1 MESLSFWGGI
11 VVCLPGGDNQA
22 GHHRRLVT
30 TIDRMDV
37 LTDEIAQ
44 VLAQLGVRPSTR
56 GPTGPDEDAI
66 LVTVPTQPGPVTV
79 AVEIKWRSQ
88 PLGVAEAARWL
99 ERHTEP
105 TILALPSI
113 PRGLGAHY
121 RALGINYVDS
131 GGNAFLDFPGFHIHI
146 EGQKPRVTVTSGTK
160 ALPASTNPAGL
171 KVVFVLL
178 ITPEAI
184 TLSHDNQ
191 ARLAGVSK
199 GTVTNTLTDLRQRG
213 HVFSE
218 RKNRTLVDR
227 DRLARDWVDGYVRDL
242 SPRLKEVE
250 LAGPE
255 PDWWT
260 RNWTDAA
267 AGTIGGGLALAHLG
281 APLRPDRTVI
291 YGVPPWPDIRREARL
306 TRDNGLPV
314 TLRERFWS
322 AAFLTGNRYIPPLL
336 AYADALA
343 SADPREADAARELA
357 SLNHWIFAR

>member
-1 MESLSFWGGI
+1 MESLSFWAALCR
-11 VVCLPGGDNQA
+11 VSRKRRTRA
-22 GHHRRLVT
+22 GQHRSLVT
-30 TIDRMDV
+30 TIDRVDV

-44 VLAQLGVRPSTR
+44 VLAQLGVTPSDR
-56 GPTGPDEDAI
+56 RPTGPDEDAI
-66 LVTVPTQPGPVTV
+66 LVTIPTQPGPVTV
-79 AVEIKWRSQ
+79 PVEIKWRSQ
-88 PLGVAEAARWL
+88 PLGVAEAAHWQ
-99 ERHTEP
+99 ERHAEP

-131 GGNAFLDFPGFHIHI
+131 GGNAYLDFPGFHVHI
-146 EGQKPRVTVTSGTK
+146 EGQKPRVTATSGTK

-178 ITPEAI
+178 ITPDAL
-184 TLSHDNQ
+184 TLSHDNL
-191 ARLAGVSK
+191 ARMAGVSK
-199 GTVTNTLTDLRQRG
+199 GTVTNTLADLRRRG
-213 HVFSE
+213 HVFGE
-218 RKNRTLVDR
+218 RNHRTLVDR

-242 SPRLKEVE
+242 TPRLKEVQ

-260 RNWTDAA
+260 RNWTDT

-291 YGVPPWPDIRREARL
+291 YGVPPWPDIRRQARL
-306 TRDNGLPV
+306 TRDTGAPV

-322 AAFLTGNRYIPPLL
+322 ADFLTGNRYIPPLL

-343 SADPREADAARELA
+343 STDPREAEAARELA
-357 SLNHWIFAR
+357 SLNNWTFAR